1 MGNCFAKNKL
11 PGCFKLKRRPRD
23 SIFYQRNPIFSHYV
37 NLVALIPQRARLG
50 ASWPW
55 LRGQGPGAGLAVP
68 PLPGAGSWRG
78 PLRPRTSTPPT
89 PCTLA
94 AHHQGVFISMER
106 GLREVAV
113 AVAPNLGAPGWASC
127 SWGRLGRSRNS
138 TTSICFLLSFF
149 CVWFFFS
156 PHPPCPKEYHGF

>member
-11 PGCFKLKRRPRD
+11 PGCFKLREDQGTVFFLSKESYFFTLHKLGCSDTPE
-23 SIFYQRNPIFSHYV
+23 SPPGG
-37 NLVALIPQRARLG
+37 LLALAQGP
-50 ASWPW
+50 
-55 LRGQGPGAGLAVP
+55 GPGAGLAVS

-78 PLRPRTSTPPT
+78 PLRPRTSTLPT
-89 PCTLA
+89 PCTPA

-106 GLREVAV
+106 GLQEAAA
-113 AVAPNLGAPGWASC
+113 AVAPNLGVPGWVSC

-149 CVWFFFS
+149 CVCFFFS
-156 PHPPCPKEYHGF
+156 PPNPKEYHGF